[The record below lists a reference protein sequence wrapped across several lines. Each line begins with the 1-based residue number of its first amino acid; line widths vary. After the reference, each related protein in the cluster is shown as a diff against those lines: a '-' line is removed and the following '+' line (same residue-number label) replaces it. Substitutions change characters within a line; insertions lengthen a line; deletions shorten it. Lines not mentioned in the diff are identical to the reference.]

1 MKQLKQIALVTTIAA
16 LASSALA
23 HRQWILPSTSV
34 LSGEDQ
40 WISVEAAIS
49 NNLYF
54 PNHHAIGLENITV
67 LSPTGKALQKQS
79 AAEGEIRSTFE
90 LQLEEP
96 GSYRIFSGRSGMF
109 ASWEENGERKRQRGS
124 AADFAAMDLASLE
137 KLQLRENASRVETI
151 VTSGAPSE
159 IAVSGEGLEFEFL
172 THPNDLYTGE
182 SASFRVLLNGNATAG
197 VEVTVV
203 QGNDRFRNEAGD
215 QTFVSDEN
223 GLIEI
228 PWKQAGRY
236 WINASAR
243 IDGGDFHGFPLARS
257 ASYTLTV
264 EVLPE

>member
-1 MKQLKQIALVTTIAA
+1 MKTLKKIALATTLAAIAT
-16 LASSALA
+16 SALA
-23 HRQWILPSTSV
+23 HRQWILPSTSI

-54 PNHHAIGLENITV
+54 PNHHAIALDNITV
-67 LSPTGKALQKQS
+67 LGPSGQALEKHS
-79 AAEGEIRSTFE
+79 AAQGKIRSTFE
-90 LQLEEP
+90 LQLEAN

-109 ASWEENGERKRQRGS
+109 ASWEEDGERKRKRGT
-124 AADFAAMDLASLE
+124 AEEFAAMDLASMD

-159 IAVSGEGLEFEFL
+159 IAVSGKGLEFEFK
-172 THPNDLYTGE
+172 THPNDLFTGE
-182 SASFRVLLNGNATAG
+182 SASFRVLLNGKPTAG

-215 QTFVSDEN
+215 LTFVSGED
-223 GLIEI
+223 GLVEIEW
-228 PWKQAGRY
+228 PQAGRY
-236 WINASAR
+236 WINASAN
-243 IDGGDFHGFPLARS
+243 IAGADFHGIPLKRS

-264 EVLPE
+264 EVLPD